1 VRNSNPSPGVREA
14 PRRRKYSLSLWE
26 RGGVR
31 GAPRRLRK
39 AFSDGF
45 LVAIKMR
52 FFGEVSSPSPYPL
65 PSGERGCFLNAY
77 LNCMYPS
84 PYEGRVRGTIA
95 ENPSLSLLLLRY
107 IFAAAA
113 ALVDFP
119 SMMSDQLFPSSDIS
133 YLKL

>member
-1 VRNSNPSPGVREA
+1 M
-14 PRRRKYSLSLWE
+14 LSE
-26 RGGVR
+26 RVPQLYVPVPLR
-31 GAPRRLRK
+31 G
-39 AFSDGF
+39 
-45 LVAIKMR
+45 
-52 FFGEVSSPSPYPL
+52 
-65 PSGERGCFLNAY
+65 SGEGK
-77 LNCMYPS
+77 S
-84 PYEGRVRGTIA
+84 IA